1 MNYQDMSIEDIIEWC
16 KANNQVAWLKETAS
30 QKVEYKVYPRV
41 KDEKGK
47 WHSDKTATPTIEMRP
62 ISFIQIKIAFVNK
75 FMPEIA
81 PKAQKKESMYDRIM
95 AL

>member
-1 MNYQDMSIEDIIEWC
+1 MNYQDMSIEDIITWC
-16 KANNQVAWLKETAS
+16 QENNQVAWLKETAS

-41 KDEKGK
+41 KVDGK
-47 WHSDKTATPTIEMRP
+47 WTTDKTATPKVEMRP

-81 PKAQKKESMYDRIM
+81 PKAQKKVSMYDRIM